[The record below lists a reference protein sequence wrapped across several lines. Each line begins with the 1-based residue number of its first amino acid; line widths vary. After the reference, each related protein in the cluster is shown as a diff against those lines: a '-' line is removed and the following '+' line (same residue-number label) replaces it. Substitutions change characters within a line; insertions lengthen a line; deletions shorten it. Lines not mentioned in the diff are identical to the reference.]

1 MTDATIPASLRAALA
16 EHYRIDRELGA
27 GGMATVYLAHDLK
40 HERPVAL
47 KVLRPELA
55 AVIGADRFLT
65 EIKVTANLQHP
76 HILPL
81 HDSGEAGGFLY
92 YVMPFI
98 EGESLRDRLAREQQ
112 LPVVDAVRI
121 TSEVASA
128 LDYAHRHGVVHRDIK
143 PENILLH
150 DGRALVADF
159 GIALAASRTAGA
171 RMTETGMSLGTP
183 TYMSPEQAMG
193 EREITARSDVY
204 ALGCVAYELLA
215 GEPPFTGPTAQSIV
229 ARVMTER
236 PRALRAQ
243 RATVPP
249 HVEAAIHTAL
259 EKLPA
264 DRFATVAAFATA
276 LTDPGFSAAN
286 GTVLLPAAGAGAT
299 AAGPTPRRGLGR
311 GLATLVLG
319 LAVAGAGAAGWFA
332 REQTAPVPAVVR
344 FPLTVPAGLHLADGV
359 LTGESFAISPD
370 GQTVVMAVTFDS
382 GADRRGRLYVRTLDQ
397 LEGTLLPGTE
407 AATSPFFSPD
417 GKWVGFFTG
426 TGRTLKKV
434 AVAGGPPITLA
445 EGTSLRQHGA
455 WTVEGGI
462 VFSTAAR
469 QLATVPA
476 AGGRVTAVPVT
487 DSVASYYWAEA
498 LPGSPWILAM
508 YCPRGCG
515 THDLV
520 AIHRETGER
529 RLVIPGATRG
539 WYLPMGILV
548 YGTDEGAVFGVPF
561 DKATATPSGE
571 PIPLVEDVQ
580 LAADFGTMLTVSA
593 SGTMAYV
600 PLTNAGTA
608 QLVAVGADSTER
620 VVLDRPGAYAN
631 PRWSPDGKRIAV
643 DQRTR
648 NGTQVWVYDLG
659 SQTMTQL
666 TRDGE
671 NVRPA
676 WSPDGQR
683 IAFSGS
689 NGVLWM
695 PADGSAAPE
704 PVMTGQALPGTT
716 AISWTRDGTYLI
728 VDGLPPVPGHST
740 REDVFAVTA
749 ASPRSLESLV
759 ATPANDQS
767 GTVSP
772 DGQWLAYVSDESE
785 SQKVY
790 VRPFRRP
797 GGRFLISTG
806 AGEEPLWSGPASLL
820 YVDPDEQT
828 LVRATLDLGVSV
840 EVAKRDVVRDL
851 RPYTL
856 GSAGWWN
863 YDVSHDGRSLLF
875 VKPARVGSATNPVV
889 VLHWTE
895 EVRARRKPATA
906 P

>member
-1 MTDATIPASLRAALA
+1 MSTANAPAALSAALA
-16 EHYRIDRELGA
+16 DRYRIDRELGA

-55 AVIGADRFLT
+55 AVIGAERFLT

-98 EGESLRDRLAREQQ
+98 EGESLRDRLTREQQ
-112 LPVVDAVRI
+112 LPVTDAVRI
-121 TSEVASA
+121 TGEVASA
-128 LDYAHRHGVVHRDIK
+128 LDYAHRQGVVHRDIK

-215 GEPPFTGPTAQSIV
+215 GEPPFTGPTAQAIV

-249 HVEAAIHTAL
+249 HVEAAIQTAL

-264 DRFATVAAFATA
+264 DRFPTVAAFATA
-276 LTDPGFSAAN
+276 LADPSYATAAS
-286 GTVLLPAAGAGAT
+286 TVLLPAASADASAGRARVGGARRAVFTVATVLGAIALGGGAGWLAR
-299 AAGPTPRRGLGR
+299 AGRTPTPS
-311 GLATLVLG
+311 
-319 LAVAGAGAAGWFA
+319 
-332 REQTAPVPAVVR
+332 VVR
-344 FPLTVPAGLHLADGV
+344 FPLTVPAGLRLAEGV

-370 GQTVVMAVTFDS
+370 GRTVVMAVTYDS
-382 GADRRGRLYVRTLDQ
+382 GADRRARLYVRTLDQ
-397 LEGTLLPGTE
+397 LEGAILPGTE

-417 GKWVGFFTG
+417 GKWIGFFTG

-445 EGTSLRQHGA
+445 DGTSLRQHGS
-455 WTVEGGI
+455 WTAEGEI
-462 VFSTAAR
+462 VFSNASR
-469 QLATVPA
+469 QLVVMSA
-476 AGGRVTAVPVT
+476 AGGRITPVPVK

-498 LPGSPWILAM
+498 LPDSPWILSM

-520 AIHRETGER
+520 VVHRETGER
-529 RLVIPGATRG
+529 RAVIPGATRG
-539 WYLPMGILV
+539 WYLPIGVLV

-561 DKATATPSGE
+561 DPVRATTSGE

-580 LAADFGTMLTVSA
+580 LAADFGTMLTLSA
-593 SGTMAYV
+593 SGEMAYV

-608 QLVAVGADSTER
+608 QIVAVGSDGSER
-620 VVLDRPGAYAN
+620 TVLDRSGAYAN
-631 PRWSPDGKRIAV
+631 PRWAPDGKRIAL
-643 DQRTR
+643 DLRSR

-676 WSPDGQR
+676 WSPDGLR

-689 NGVLWM
+689 NGVMWM
-695 PADGSAAPE
+695 PADGSGPPE
-704 PVMTGQALPGTT
+704 PVMEGAALPGTT
-716 AISWTRDGTYLI
+716 AISWTRDGAFLI
-728 VDGLPPVPGHST
+728 VDGLPPVPGHAT
-740 REDVFAVTA
+740 REDVFAVSTVP
-749 ASPRSLESLV
+749 PRALESLV
-759 ATPANDQS
+759 STPANDQV
-767 GTVSP
+767 GIVSP

-806 AGEEPLWSGPASLL
+806 AGEEPLWAGPASLL
-820 YVDPDEQT
+820 YVDPDAQALMRAELTMGTAVDVTHRT
-828 LVRATLDLGVSV
+828 L
-840 EVAKRDVVRDL
+840 VRDL
-851 RPYTL
+851 RPYTT

-863 YDVSHDGRSLLF
+863 YDVTRDGRDLLF
-875 VKPARVGSATNPVV
+875 VKPARAAESASPIV
-889 VLHWTE
+889 VLNWFE
-895 EVRARRKPATA
+895 EVRARSRPAVA